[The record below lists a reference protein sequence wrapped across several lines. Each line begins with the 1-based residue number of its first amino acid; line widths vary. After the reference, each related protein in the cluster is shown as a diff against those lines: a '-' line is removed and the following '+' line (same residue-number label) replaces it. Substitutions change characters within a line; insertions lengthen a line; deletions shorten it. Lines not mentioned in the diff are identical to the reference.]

1 MNPEQF
7 TEYLHRN
14 IPLTAALGVTV
25 ESCTP
30 DRLRVAAPLA
40 LNRNHH
46 GTAFGGSL
54 ATLAIIGGWSLLHHA
69 LTAEGIDTRLVVQH
83 TECDF
88 LEPALADLAAE
99 TRLPPADEWTR
110 FVAMLRKFRR
120 ARITVET
127 NLYAGE
133 RKVVTQ
139 RGTFAAT
146 SEV

>member
-1 MNPEQF
+1 MNPKQF
-7 TEYLHRN
+7 TEYLHHN
-14 IPLTAALGVTV
+14 IPLTAALGVHV
-25 ESCTP
+25 VSCMP
-30 DRLRVAAPLA
+30 DSLRVAAPLT

-88 LEPALADLAAE
+88 LEPVAADFAAE
-99 TRLPPADEWTR
+99 TRLPPAEEWTR
-110 FVAMLRKFRR
+110 FVKMLRKFRR
-120 ARITVET
+120 GRITVET
-127 NLYAGE
+127 DLYAGD

-139 RGTFAAT
+139 RGTFAA